1 MNIGGIFRST
11 YMAPE
16 KDQLA
21 GSNIEELANELIEI
35 LSLKAY
41 EQ

>member
-1 MNIGGIFRST
+1 MNIGGVFRST

-21 GSNIEELANELIEI
+21 GSNIKELANELIEI

>member
-1 MNIGGIFRST
+1 MNTGGVFRST

-21 GSNIEELANELIEI
+21 GSNIEGLANELIEI

-41 EQ
+41 E